1 MKQRFD
7 QVDAHSRAPTSA
19 HSKGLASSPATTS
32 HTGRAVATP
41 APTSGAWLS
50 EALKLWCTEP
60 HSPR

>member
-7 QVDAHSRAPTSA
+7 QVDANSRPSA
-19 HSKGLASSPATTS
+19 STRSQGLASSRATTS
-32 HTGRAVATP
+32 HPGGTVATP

-60 HSPR
+60 HRPR